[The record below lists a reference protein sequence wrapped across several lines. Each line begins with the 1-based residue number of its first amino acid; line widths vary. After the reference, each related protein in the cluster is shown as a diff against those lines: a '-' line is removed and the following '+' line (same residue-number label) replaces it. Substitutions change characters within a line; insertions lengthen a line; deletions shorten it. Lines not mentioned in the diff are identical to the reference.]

1 MTDDPNDHPP
11 NDHPPSD
18 HPPVDGGF
26 TPPLPPLPD
35 GILNSGDDAN
45 FKPWEQRPA
54 PGMSSGGGYGGALSP
69 AEAQRQAATDTALA
83 VKLAQAG
90 ERLENYQFDFVV
102 DNQAQV
108 AHYALFNR
116 HTTPA
121 AGPQR
126 EGGDNADLWRD
137 FHEEKLY
144 DTRRVVLHHFHL
156 FEWFPQSPGRFHTF
170 EARDLRRQANDML
183 TLTADGHTYYSPPGK
198 AAMIRGGI
206 GAVRLRPRIVGGE
219 PHYFMSASSNGVCHE
234 GFPVLV
240 PRRFYGPL
248 KARINA
254 DGAVPVTLS
263 GEMRY
268 LDGDLPAFFASR
280 RDLLGCYLHVDNLQV
295 LPAPRA
301 GVTQFSVSVAVAF
314 SGTFQGQAGDYMTYC
329 TFDPARRDDL
339 QRTVEWISQF
349 YVAGQ
354 HQGQVLTD
362 FDETRAH
369 FPGAVFGLAGLLDS
383 QLNRPRV
390 EQVLAQR
397 GYNPQA
403 GQPLVVLLQTV
414 NRTINTEGGP
424 YIEGNVN
431 ITNGNFNP

>member
-1 MTDDPNDHPP
+1 
-11 NDHPPSD
+11 
-18 HPPVDGGF
+18 
-26 TPPLPPLPD
+26 L
-35 GILNSGDDAN
+35 GDDN

-54 PGMSSGGGYGGALSP
+54 PGMNMGGGPRIPSP
-69 AEAQRQAATDTALA
+69 SEDAQQAANDTVLA
-83 VKLAQAG
+83 AKLTQAG
-90 ERLENYQFDFVV
+90 ERLENYHFDFVV
-102 DNQAQV
+102 DNQARI

-116 HTTPA
+116 QTTPA
-121 AGPQR
+121 AGPER
-126 EGGDNADLWRD
+126 AGDDNAALWRD
-137 FHEEKLY
+137 FLAEKLY
-144 DTRRVVLHHFHL
+144 DTRRVTLHHFHL
-156 FEWFPQSPGRFHTF
+156 FEWFPQSPGRFHTD

-183 TLTADGHTYYSPPGK
+183 TLTVDGRTYYSPPGK

-219 PHYFMSASSNGVCHE
+219 PHYFMTASSNGVCHE

-248 KARINA
+248 KAQMNA

-268 LDGDLPAFFASR
+268 LDGDLPAFFSSR
-280 RDLLGCYLHVDNLQV
+280 RDLLGCYLHVDDVQT

-301 GVTQFSVSVAVAF
+301 GVTQFSISVAVAF
-314 SGTFQGQAGDYMTYC
+314 TGVFQGQAGDYMTYC
-329 TFDPARRDDL
+329 TFDPASRSDL
-339 QRTVEWISQF
+339 ERTVQWISQF

-362 FDETRAH
+362 FDETRQWFA
-369 FPGAVFGLAGLLDS
+369 GAVFGLAGLLDS
-383 QLNRPRV
+383 QLDQPRIK
-390 EQVLAQR
+390 QVLSAR
-397 GYNPQA
+397 GYSPQA

-424 YIEGNVN
+424 YIEGDVNV
-431 ITNGNFNP
+431 THGNFNP